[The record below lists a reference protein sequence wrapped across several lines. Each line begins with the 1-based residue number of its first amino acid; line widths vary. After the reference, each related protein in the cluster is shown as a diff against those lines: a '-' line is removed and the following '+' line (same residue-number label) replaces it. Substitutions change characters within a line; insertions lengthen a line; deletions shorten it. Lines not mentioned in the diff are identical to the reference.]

1 MLLFK
6 LHSAGAFMK
15 KIIIEQSD
23 TELYTSHSGLGLVG
37 LLLNDHTALIRQAS
51 QSVPGNP
58 SVSHG
63 DVLKSYIGLLALG
76 KSDFEAATG
85 VRQDEW
91 FKSSLGI
98 AKVPSAETL
107 RQRLD
112 RFAPAFDKCAGDCLS
127 ELLKNTRVPITP
139 ATSGHVPLD
148 MDVFTMDNSNTK
160 KEGVS
165 YTYQGYF
172 GYAPIAAYLGLEGWC
187 LGMELREGSQHSQ
200 TNFIPFLKQ
209 SIKRAREIT
218 DKALL
223 VRLDSAHDSLETL
236 AELSTHEKVSYIV
249 KWNPRS
255 EDRLKWRNHAFRD
268 GHVEEPRPGKKI
280 ALSSVNVWREHKGKV
295 YPLKLILRV
304 TERTIDRKGQI
315 LLVPDIELEGWW
327 TTLKSPEQ
335 TVIELYAGRGASEQ
349 FHSEI
354 KTDLD
359 MERLP
364 SGKFATNSLV
374 LTLAGFVYNMLRIIG
389 QFGLLGPGSPVR
401 HPAKRRRIR
410 TVMQELMYL
419 AARLIRTG
427 RSLKLRFGKHC
438 PAFKVFG
445 QLYQRFSTA

>member
-1 MLLFK
+1 
-6 LHSAGAFMK
+6 
-15 KIIIEQSD
+15 
-23 TELYTSHSGLGLVG
+23 
-37 LLLNDHTALIRQAS
+37 
-51 QSVPGNP
+51 
-58 SVSHG
+58 
-63 DVLKSYIGLLALG
+63 
-76 KSDFEAATG
+76 
-85 VRQDEW
+85 
-91 FKSSLGI
+91 
-98 AKVPSAETL
+98 
-107 RQRLD
+107 
-112 RFAPAFDKCAGDCLS
+112 
-127 ELLKNTRVPITP
+127 
-139 ATSGHVPLD
+139 
-148 MDVFTMDNSNTK
+148 
-160 KEGVS
+160 
-165 YTYQGYF
+165 
-172 GYAPIAAYLGLEGWC
+172 
-187 LGMELREGSQHSQ
+187 
-200 TNFIPFLKQ
+200 
-209 SIKRAREIT
+209 
-218 DKALL
+218 
-223 VRLDSAHDSLETL
+223 
-236 AELSTHEKVSYIV
+236 
-249 KWNPRS
+249 
-255 EDRLKWRNHAFRD
+255 
-268 GHVEEPRPGKKI
+268 
-280 ALSSVNVWREHKGKV
+280 
-295 YPLKLILRV
+295 LRV